1 MSSPEPKLLLPD
13 NLKHV
18 LVVLKIEIPLNSF
31 LCMFRKTDF
40 NPVKEITVLMIYI
53 AENQF
58 EKTCFLREKNENLA
72 STMENC
78 TWDEED
84 FTTVMA
90 ALDAFRPV
98 N

>member
-1 MSSPEPKLLLPD
+1 
-13 NLKHV
+13 
-18 LVVLKIEIPLNSF
+18 
-31 LCMFRKTDF
+31 
-40 NPVKEITVLMIYI
+40 MIYI